1 MQPPTECRWQFL
13 PQSEWPDDEVVAIG
27 ADLEPDTIL
36 YAYAHGMFPMYVDK
50 KSRMLGWWSPLERG
64 VIPLDGFRITR
75 SLRSSAQNFVCTVN
89 VAFVR
94 VMQECATARTDGNWI
109 NQEFIDA
116 YTTLHQLGHAHSVEV
131 WNKKGEL
138 VGGLYGLRINNFFA
152 GESMFHRETDA
163 SKVALM
169 HLVDLMNLDG
179 MQLLDTQWNT
189 DHLASLGCTSVA
201 RADYLTL
208 LATAIEP

>member
-1 MQPPTECRWQFL
+1 
-13 PQSEWPDDEVVAIG
+13 
-27 ADLEPDTIL
+27 
-36 YAYAHGMFPMYVDK
+36 MYVDK

-75 SLRSSAQNFVCTVN
+75 SLRSSAQQFVCTIN
-89 VAFVR
+89 VAFTR

-109 NQEFIDA
+109 NQDFIDA
-116 YTTLHQLGHAHSVEV
+116 YTTLHQMGHAHSVEV
-131 WNKKGEL
+131 WNMKGEL
-138 VGGLYGLRINNFFA
+138 VGGLYGLRMNRLFA

-189 DHLASLGCTSVA
+189 DHLASLGCVSVT

-208 LATAIEP
+208 LAAAIEP

>member
-1 MQPPTECRWQFL
+1 MLPPTECRWQFL

-27 ADLEPDTIL
+27 ADLEPDTVL

-50 KSRMLGWWSPLERG
+50 KNRMLGWWSPFERG
-64 VIPLDGFRITR
+64 VIPLNGFRVTR
-75 SLRSSAQNFVCTVN
+75 SLRSSAQQFVCTIN
-89 VAFVR
+89 VAFTR

-116 YTTLHQLGHAHSVEV
+116 YTNLHQLGHAHSVEV

-138 VGGLYGLRINNFFA
+138 VGGLYGLRINRLFA

-169 HLVDLMNLDG
+169 YLVDLMNLDG

-189 DHLASLGCTSVA
+189 DHLASLGCMSVT
-201 RADYLTL
+201 RADYLSL
-208 LATAIEP
+208 LATAIQP

>member
-13 PQSEWPDDEVVAIG
+13 PQSEWPDDEVVSIG
-27 ADLEPDTIL
+27 ADLEPDTVL

-50 KSRMLGWWSPLERG
+50 KSRILGWWSPLERG

-75 SLRSSAQNFVCTVN
+75 SLRSSAQQFVCTIN
-89 VAFVR
+89 VAFTR

-116 YTTLHQLGHAHSVEV
+116 YTTLHQMGHAHSVEV

-138 VGGLYGLRINNFFA
+138 VGGLYGLRMNRLFA

-189 DHLASLGCTSVA
+189 DHLASLGCVSVT

-208 LATAIEP
+208 LAAAIEP